1 MAPVDPLVGRWTM
14 PWALQGSR
22 AGAIRNTVMVED
34 EENIRVSRHI
44 RLEKKTGVA
53 SINRVMGRAY
63 FNQCMVPMNWSSPLA
78 GYEVAVSMVSI
89 LA

>member
-1 MAPVDPLVGRWTM
+1 M
-14 PWALQGSR
+14 PWALSGSR
-22 AGAIRNTVMVED
+22 AGTIRSTVIVEVKD
-34 EENIRVSRHI
+34 EENIRGSRHI

-63 FNQCMVPMNWSSPLA
+63 FNRCMVPMNWSSPFA
-78 GYEVAVSMVSI
+78 GYEVAVIMVSI